1 MPRDL
6 ADPRRKR
13 IRVRRSSAVSMRFR
27 GVCWDKRG
35 KKWRVRITVGS
46 KTKHIGRFI
55 DKIEAARAY
64 DAYAIANGIDAPRN
78 FREDDVDAGAA
89 RGGGRF
95 FDQQSQRWL
104 AVRVTVGGKRDL
116 ASRITTEEEN
126 AARASRRPDE
136 AKGIGAFTD
145 EVDEANDDIVNDI
158 DTALGFSDGVTS
170 SNADFE
176 VALLLNLFNGD
187 AVTTAASESSL
198 SGSPPLN
205 IVAAELPMSA
215 AAVEAEAAASA
226 APLWRMCEHDV
237 GFHRYALCFSSARG
251 GPNCCA
257 A

>member
-1 MPRDL
+1 MVTAARAYIGRFPDEVAAARAYDAFVIANNLLEQEPVSSTTIFWSRNLLACSNRSMHQHLRAISERKRARVEDEEQQEARVPRDL

-78 FREDDVDAGAA
+78 FREDDVVAGAA

-104 AVRVTVGGKRDL
+104 AVRVTVGGKR
-116 ASRITTEEEN
+116 
-126 AARASRRPDE
+126 P
-136 AKGIGAFTD
+136 
-145 EVDEANDDIVNDI
+145 VC
-158 DTALGFSDGVTS
+158 
-170 SNADFE
+170 
-176 VALLLNLFNGD
+176 
-187 AVTTAASESSL
+187 TAACL
-198 SGSPPLN
+198 S
-205 IVAAELPMSA
+205 
-215 AAVEAEAAASA
+215 
-226 APLWRMCEHDV
+226 
-237 GFHRYALCFSSARG
+237 
-251 GPNCCA
+251 
-257 A
+257 